1 MDQLLFTGFYQ
12 DLAPYLS
19 ERKHTRLL
27 VAVSGGLDS
36 VCLLHLSTQLRE
48 NTQIEVCAIHVNH
61 GIRNASIAEEKFVRD
76 LCSTLNVAL
85 TVIQAEG
92 KSQKGDSMEMWARRI
107 RQEAFES
114 TRLKKNC
121 DFLLTAHHANDNVE
135 TILMH
140 MDDGCGV
147 EGLRGIPK
155 KNGQIIRPLIKFSR
169 SDIEGYVHF
178 HSLKYIEDESNKDVS
193 IKRNYVRHKIVKPWE
208 AQASQ
213 IVSRFNSLSQKATE
227 SVARMNGLVAKLS
240 EKVEDRDHQKLI
252 YDTLAIKLSTNQLA
266 RLVKHIIGETD
277 IPWRRHRWEALNL
290 WFHSPKTGS
299 TFKLNNQWAILRDRH
314 CFILNH
320 EIQKKIE
327 LPIKSMG
334 RFGFDGFSIS
344 LNKIEVP
351 SMDSNP
357 FHEVIDG
364 SILNGKRLSIR
375 SWQNGDVFQP
385 LGMAGHKKVSDFLV
399 DEKVDCFTKE
409 KQLVLTANEEIIW
422 VCGRRLSDK
431 AKITHSTQ
439 EFLEL
444 SMQTKVGVSWT

>member
-1 MDQLLFTGFYQ
+1 MDQLLLTGFYQ
-12 DLAPYLS
+12 NLAPYLP

-61 GIRNASIAEEKFVRD
+61 GIRNASIGEEKFVRD
-76 LCSTLNVAL
+76 LCSTLNVEL
-85 TVIQAEG
+85 TVIQAEQ
-92 KSQKGDSMEMWARRI
+92 KYQKGDSMEMWARRI
-107 RQEAFES
+107 RQEAFNSARE
-114 TRLKKNC
+114 KMNC
-121 DFLLTAHHANDNVE
+121 DYILTAHHANDNVE

-140 MDDGCGV
+140 LDDGCGI
-147 EGLRGIPK
+147 EGLRGIPQ
-155 KNGQIIRPLIKFSR
+155 KNGLIIRPLLKFIR

-193 IKRNYVRHKIVKPWE
+193 IRRNYVRHKIVKPWE

-213 IVSRFNSLSQKATE
+213 IVSRFNNLSQKATE

-240 EKVEDRDHQKLI
+240 EKVEDGDHQKLI
-252 YDTLAIKLSTNQLA
+252 PDKLIKNLSANQLI
-266 RLVKHIIGETD
+266 RLVKHMISETD
-277 IPWRRHRWEALNL
+277 ISWRRHQWEELTL
-290 WFHSPKTGS
+290 WFNAPKTGS

-320 EIQKKIE
+320 EIQKQIDF
-327 LPIKSMG
+327 PIQSAG
-334 RFGFDGFSIS
+334 QFGSDGFSIS
-344 LNKIEVP
+344 LNKIDTP
-351 SMDSNP
+351 SMDLNP

-364 SILNGKRLSIR
+364 SILEGKNLSIR
-375 SWQNGDVFQP
+375 SWRNGDVFQP

-399 DEKVDCFTKE
+399 DEKVDRFAKG

-431 AKITHSTQ
+431 AKVTHSTQ
-439 EFLEL
+439 EILEL
-444 SMQTKVGVSWT
+444 SMETKVGISWR

>member
-1 MDQLLFTGFYQ
+1 MDQLLLTGFYQ
-12 DLAPYLS
+12 NLAPFLS
-19 ERKHTRLL
+19 ERKNARLL

-48 NTQIEVCAIHVNH
+48 RTRIDVCAIHVNH
-61 GIRNASIAEEKFVRD
+61 GIRNASIGEEEFVRD
-76 LCSTLNVAL
+76 LCSTLNVEL
-85 TVIQAEG
+85 TVIQAER

-107 RQEAFES
+107 RQEAFNSARE
-114 TRLKKNC
+114 KMNC
-121 DFLLTAHHANDNVE
+121 DYILTAHHANDNVE

-140 MDDGCGV
+140 LDDGCGI
-147 EGLRGIPK
+147 EGLRGIPQ
-155 KNGQIIRPLIKFSR
+155 KNGLIIRPLLKFIR

-193 IKRNYVRHKIVKPWE
+193 IRRNYVRHKIVKPWE

-213 IVSRFNSLSQKATE
+213 IVSRFNNLSQKATE

-240 EKVEDRDHQKLI
+240 EKVEDGDHQKLI
-252 YDTLAIKLSTNQLA
+252 PDKLIKNLSANQLI
-266 RLVKHIIGETD
+266 RLVKHMISETD
-277 IPWRRHRWEALNL
+277 ISWRRHQWEELTL
-290 WFHSPKTGS
+290 WFNAPKTGS

-320 EIQKKIE
+320 EIQKQIDF
-327 LPIKSMG
+327 PIQSAG
-334 RFGFDGFSIS
+334 QFGSDGFSIS
-344 LNKIEVP
+344 LNKIDTP
-351 SMDSNP
+351 SMDLNP

-364 SILNGKRLSIR
+364 SILEGKNLSIR
-375 SWQNGDVFQP
+375 SWRNGDVFQP

-399 DEKVDCFTKE
+399 DEKVDRFAKG

-431 AKITHSTQ
+431 AKVTHSTQ
-439 EFLEL
+439 EILEL
-444 SMQTKVGVSWT
+444 SMETKVGTSWR